1 MRGVQDALGDKDD
14 DILRAVTGLEGGC
27 VACGSTC
34 GVATGGILAVGL
46 MLDEQV
52 CIGSIDDR
60 AVLGAARD
68 FMNWFHSTHG
78 SSICRER
85 TSVDFYKIIGQI
97 RYMLSP
103 HIIMGCTRMTGR
115 TINHLA
121 FDDLPE
127 LVDVFENGCSA
138 ISCADRH
145 CARDVLQMVRER
157 TGIGNHR
164 LERIAV
170 VLDGGVGLQGELCG
184 ALTAAVMAMNLK
196 FGYNSR
202 RTGYSGNI
210 HTFLQGH
217 LNLVRETTDSSS
229 EVFALGKGIVSEFT
243 NRFGTVNCKKLTGT
257 SFDNVNEF
265 SSHIQQS
272 DICHEIIDV
281 SASLA
286 VRVLIGQK

>member
-1 MRGVQDALGDKDD
+1 MQDALGDKDD

-34 GVATGGILAVGL
+34 GVATGGILGVGL
-46 MLDEQV
+46 MLEGQV
-52 CIGSIDDR
+52 CKGSIDDR
-60 AVLGAARD
+60 AVLCAARD
-68 FMNWFHSTHG
+68 FMGWFHSTHG

-103 HIIMGCTRMTGR
+103 HKIMGCMRMTGR

-121 FDDLPE
+121 YDDLPE
-127 LVDVFENGCSA
+127 PVDVFENGCSA
-138 ISCADRH
+138 ISCEDRH
-145 CARDVLQMVRER
+145 CAREVFQMVRER

-184 ALTAAVMAMNLK
+184 ALAAAVMAMNLK
-196 FGYNSR
+196 FGYDSR
-202 RTGYSGNI
+202 STGYSSNL
-210 HTFLQGH
+210 HAFLQGH
-217 LNLVRETTDSSS
+217 LNLVRETTDSSF

-243 NRFGTVNCKKLTGT
+243 NRFGSVNCKKLTGT

-272 DICHEIIDV
+272 DICHEIMDF

-286 VRVLIGQK
+286 VRVLSGQN